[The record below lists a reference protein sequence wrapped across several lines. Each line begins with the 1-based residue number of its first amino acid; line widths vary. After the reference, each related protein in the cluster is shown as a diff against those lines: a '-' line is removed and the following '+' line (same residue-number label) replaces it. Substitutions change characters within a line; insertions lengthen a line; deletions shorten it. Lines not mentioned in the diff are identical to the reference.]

1 MSTKKVLCI
10 IAGVLV
16 TGLLIAGI
24 TAATTFADNGQGK
37 AGGKLLD
44 RVAQLLNIDQQKLAD
59 AFKQA
64 SIELR
69 QDRMNTMFDKW
80 VTDGKL
86 TQDQANQYKT
96 WLAAKPAGTFGPF
109 MGHVAK
115 QHGIDRIRIFSKDG
129 KITQDQYD
137 AWKTWQSQKPG
148 FELPKPDKAAAGS
161 GTQRGPRKI
170 K

>member
-10 IAGVLV
+10 IAGILV
-16 TGLLIAGI
+16 AGLLIAGI
-24 TAATTFADNGQGK
+24 TAAATFADNGQGK
-37 AGGKLLD
+37 AGNKLLD
-44 RVAQLLNIDQQKLAD
+44 RVAQILNIDQQKLSD

-64 SIELR
+64 GTELR
-69 QDRMNTMFDKW
+69 QDRTNNMFNKW

-109 MGHVAK
+109 MGQTVMDK
-115 QHGIDRIRIFSKDG
+115 LLKNG

-137 AWKTWQSQKPG
+137 AWKTWWSQKPG

-161 GTQRGPRKI
+161 GTQRGPHKI